1 MKKKI
6 YTIKSASFAICIIG
20 MFSAVSVN
28 AQTISTYA
36 GNGTSGY
43 TGDGAAATS
52 AKLSSPGSSCADAA
66 GNLYIADKNNHVI
79 RKVGTDGVIST
90 IVGTGTAGNTG
101 DGGPANAAT
110 ISAPLSVKVDAA
122 GNLFIADFGNSRI
135 RKVTPA
141 GIISTVAGTTNGFA
155 GDGGAATAAQI
166 NNPTDVGVDAA
177 GNIYI
182 CDYGNNKIRKVT
194 TTGII
199 STLAGSTAG
208 FSGDGGPA
216 TAAEF
221 NSPNGIHVD
230 ASGNVLVA
238 DLNNNRVREVSTSG
252 MIQTIAGNDTAG
264 YSGDGGAATAAK
276 LRRPAF
282 ITKDSVGNIFF
293 SDLSNHVVRRIS
305 TTGII
310 TTIAGNNA
318 AGSGYTGDGGPA
330 TEAQLNQPTGVN
342 FDAMGNFYIT
352 VQGSHAVRKIT
363 PPSTAVNNTIA
374 MPKSTVSIYPNPANQ
389 IVNIAGIVT
398 GSSVTIIDAV
408 GKVVYQATAQSS
420 HITIGTAHLS
430 AGTYIVKVTG
440 SNNATTTQK
449 LLLNN

>member
-1 MKKKI
+1 MKKNL
-6 YTIKSASFAICIIG
+6 YTISAASFAICIIG
-20 MFSAVSVN
+20 MFSAVSVH
-28 AQTISTYA
+28 AQIIATVA
-36 GNGTSGY
+36 GDGTTGY
-43 TGDGAAATS
+43 SGDGAAATA
-52 AKLSSPGSSCADAA
+52 AKLSGPGSSCTDAA
-66 GNLYIADKNNHVI
+66 GNLYIADKNNNVI

-101 DGGPANAAT
+101 DGGPATAAT
-110 ISAPLSVKVDAA
+110 ISAPLSVKIDAA
-122 GNLFIADFGNSRI
+122 GNLFIADFGNGRI

-141 GIISTVAGTTNGFA
+141 GVISTVAGTTNGFA
-155 GDGGAATAAQI
+155 GDGGDATAAQI

-182 CDYGNNKIRKVT
+182 CDYGNHKIRKVT
-194 TTGII
+194 TGGII
-199 STLAGSTAG
+199 STIAGSTSG

-238 DLNNNRVREVSTSG
+238 DLNNNRVRLVSTSG
-252 MIQTIAGNDTAG
+252 DIQTLAGIDTAG

-282 ITKDSVGNIFF
+282 VTKDSVGNIFF

-305 TTGII
+305 TAGII

-318 AGSGYTGDGGPA
+318 AGSGYTGDGGAA
-330 TEAQLNQPTGVN
+330 TAAQLNQPTGVC

-352 VQGSHAVRKIT
+352 VQGSHVVRKIT
-363 PPSTAVNNTIA
+363 PPSTAINNSPATLQSA
-374 MPKSTVSIYPNPANQ
+374 VSIYPNPATHV
-389 IVNIAGIVT
+389 VNIAGIAV
-398 GSSVTIIDAV
+398 GSKLTIMDAT
-408 GKVVYQATAQSS
+408 GKVVYHTTAQAAT
-420 HITIGTAHLS
+420 ITISTVYFS
-430 AGTYIVKVTG
+430 AGTYIVRVTD
-440 SNNATTTQK
+440 SNNVTTVNK
-449 LLLNN
+449 FLLNN